1 MFQTFDK
8 VELMS
13 VVPCTVRQVTGL
25 SHSALKNVNQY
36 RSKFVTHKIGP
47 LPLSEQP
54 GKISRLFMQV
64 LFSMCVCVPKINIS
78 SSDKSNKKLALRAT
92 TCDEGLLVSTISC
105 KRKCG

>member
-1 MFQTFDK
+1 
-8 VELMS
+8 MS

-64 LFSMCVCVPKINIS
+64 LFSMCVCPKSIFLRPIS
-78 SSDKSNKKLALRAT
+78 QTKNWLCVQRRAM
-92 TCDEGLLVSTISC
+92 
-105 KRKCG
+105 KAYW